1 MTKTLLTKASRRAE
15 VPAGCAE
22 GERIAHER
30 AERRI
35 IGMAT
40 KKTAKPAE
48 AEEQLLE
55 QQETEPEQPEEVKA
69 EPADPWAET
78 MDVVVPRKPKG
89 EDQQFYV
96 CVNDRRFYIPANGQ
110 VQTLPKPIAL
120 VLQDTIQAEYAAED
134 FADHIPNRSGEMPQP
149 HSI

>member
-1 MTKTLLTKASRRAE
+1 
-15 VPAGCAE
+15 
-22 GERIAHER
+22 
-30 AERRI
+30 
-35 IGMAT
+35 MAT

-69 EPADPWAET
+69 EPVDAWAET

-89 EDQQFYV
+89 EDQEFYV

-120 VLQDTIQAEYAAED
+120 ILLDTIQAEYAAED
-134 FADHIPNRSGEMPQP
+134 YADHIPNRSGEYPQP